1 MALFFFSKDTF
12 NCQGKIMVFP
22 FTKKK
27 KKKNDLSSGLLWVM
41 KVCGMTTENIFE
53 SKNNN
58 TQ

>member
-1 MALFFFSKDTF
+1 
-12 NCQGKIMVFP
+12 MVFP